1 MGGRQV
7 LRLRNVTNFFQSYL
21 NARQENTE
29 MLEMVALSVLISK
42 LTLKK
47 KFSERLQGGLPA
59 NKFHFSMCMD

>member
-1 MGGRQV
+1 
-7 LRLRNVTNFFQSYL
+7 
-21 NARQENTE
+21 
-29 MLEMVALSVLISK
+29 MLEMGALSVLISK